1 MDALKNDRRDALIQ
15 VLSNRSRSA
24 CRRFASMLVL
34 AIGIPASGAEG
45 ETFGITEAEAEV
57 EYDRGAGACRAQYD
71 AAKKWIYTYVPGR
84 PGGGRSEEQRAA
96 FSMAIAEE
104 RACMAKVE
112 EPRWDI
118 PERLKTRQGEPEPT
132 RRHRPAP
139 CASCLDEREALDVAQ
154 AFLDAFEGGKPAR
167 RQRETTFKPEAHLA
181 EVVKNFPWR
190 GSDQAPWRRVGSVW
204 HFGYAYGVRYS
215 GRLDTQDPVAD
226 LTWRVW
232 YQTGWIM
239 PDEIAYA
246 VERGFLPEEALD
258 WGRQKRS
265 EILLVHAKTGR
276 VMLPYLGRD
285 RWEGASSGW
294 SRNSNETRPSRDIR
308 NWANLRAYETAKEIA
323 FRRAKLWL
331 PESADPLLNYH
342 PAPLRDVDPE
352 PPDDE
357 DDEDSGQQR
366 VEHQPRGLPARHR
379 PAHHPPTAT
388 VLHHR
393 KVAWTLARV
402 DPRRVTEPHAVRS
415 VRSEVPSNQAPAP
428 KGVHA

>member
-1 MDALKNDRRDALIQ
+1 MIQ

-24 CRRFASMLVL
+24 CLRFASMLLL
-34 AIGIPASGAEG
+34 ATGIPASGGDG
-45 ETFGITEAEAEV
+45 ETFGLTEAEAEV
-57 EYDRGAGACRAQYD
+57 EYDRAAGACRAQYD
-71 AAKKWIYTYVPGR
+71 AAKKWIYTHVPDTPPMMHLKARLRAAKWIHAHARGR
-84 PGGGRSEEQRAA
+84 PGNGRSKEQRAA
-96 FSMAIAEE
+96 FSRAIAEE

-181 EVVKNFPWR
+181 EVVKNFPWC

-232 YQTGWIM
+232 FQTGWIM

-285 RWEGASSGW
+285 RWEGVSSGW
-294 SRNSNETRPSRDIR
+294 SRNSNWIRSGTDIHHRPLGE
-308 NWANLRAYETAKEIA
+308 ANRSSYETAKEIA

-331 PESADPLLNYH
+331 P
-342 PAPLRDVDPE
+342 
-352 PPDDE
+352 
-357 DDEDSGQQR
+357 
-366 VEHQPRGLPARHR
+366 
-379 PAHHPPTAT
+379 
-388 VLHHR
+388 
-393 KVAWTLARV
+393 
-402 DPRRVTEPHAVRS
+402 
-415 VRSEVPSNQAPAP
+415 
-428 KGVHA
+428 